1 MNSDQQGQLQLVQL
15 IFGLAV
21 ISGVVLNYYALY
33 VLKSFSEEDYRLI
46 GKNRSQQK
54 TLHIIGIFALGIGA
68 ISGWYWL
75 LKTKPKLDELLAK
88 PHSPTTQN
96 HRNPQV
102 GNQQYGLQK
111 SDFPSVDKNSQI
123 ATERDSAAQLVVNES
138 IGDSFANHVEL
149 FTSLPNDISE
159 NEIDLIVS
167 TSARSY
173 APTQLV
179 QTGLHLSDL
188 IQKSRLRSTINGS
201 VFLET
206 YLIGTQ
212 LCQNLLSQNPVPAES
227 IFDIDEYS
235 RQIVL
240 DAVHDDAEYF
250 FSMNQPDIYLT
261 FQTLPIGIRFW
272 FTTYTKVIMKD
283 EFSTENHDVLLKA
296 FLSGMLYVAFQSKSS
311 GD

>member
-33 VLKSFSEEDYRLI
+33 VLRSFSEEDYRLI

-68 ISGWYWL
+68 ISGWYWF
-75 LKTKPKLDELLAK
+75 LKTKPLMEELHAQ